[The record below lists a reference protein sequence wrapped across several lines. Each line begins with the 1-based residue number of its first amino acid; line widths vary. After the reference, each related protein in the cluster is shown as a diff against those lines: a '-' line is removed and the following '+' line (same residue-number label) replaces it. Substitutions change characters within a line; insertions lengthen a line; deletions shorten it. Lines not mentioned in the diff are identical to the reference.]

1 MKQYWFGIIIVISC
15 YWATWS
21 CGQSITWGPTYERSS
36 LFNQQEIAH
45 LETAKMLVWQHYK
58 DAQYYW
64 KYKALLYDKTLARK
78 ASPIPIQLEYQG
90 ISGAYQANQYQNNQ
104 WRFYYTIPPT
114 ATTKESLCWATLN
127 PQTLALEANAQII
140 DTIHYNAKLGKAS
153 YQLGKSTNKQTLL
166 YGLLPQARKQA
177 AQLLV
182 YQLDEAG
189 KVVLQQ
195 QITAP
200 QEARLLRLEDIQD
213 AILTPQGNAYLLCK
227 FYHKKSRK
235 EEKKTALPY
244 HYALLQI
251 DAQGAATW
259 RDSLNITTQVDSS
272 ELVSARLY
280 THPNVEQV
288 YCVGTYR
295 RPAAAGVFQWNPIDN
310 SLWAM
315 AYPDALKRVQTERK
329 SKKVGMHSYK
339 IQQGFPQEDGGFL
352 AIAEQQYTK
361 VYWDKSEG
369 GQTLQRLQDILLM
382 KWDAQGKLLWYHNI
396 PKRQRAGGEGYTAM
410 KETWHSFKAFEQ
422 NQTIHLFYNDLP
434 ENKNAAAEALE
445 TGYYNQPQALHCW
458 YYCLHTQ
465 TGELIKA
472 QILDNPKDW
481 LIYPQKIQ
489 IRPNG
494 QLVLAALKLATSA
507 KEKAKI
513 RWGQYT
519 LEKTE

>member
-36 LFNQQEIAH
+36 LFNQQEVARIG
-45 LETAKMLVWQHYK
+45 TDKMLVWQHYK
-58 DAQYYW
+58 DPQYYW
-64 KYKALLYDKTLARK
+64 NYKALQYDKLFNQT
-78 ASPIPIQLEYQG
+78 ASPAPITFEYQG
-90 ISGAYQANQYQNNQ
+90 IRGTYQANHYQNNQ
-104 WRFYYTIPPT
+104 WRFYYTIPST
-114 ATTKESLCWATLN
+114 ATTKEVLCWATLN
-127 PQTLALEANAQII
+127 TQTLALETNAQII
-140 DTIHYNAKLGKAS
+140 DTLPYNAKLGKAS
-153 YQLGKSTNKQTLL
+153 YQLGKAPNKQTLL
-166 YGLLPQARKQA
+166 YGLLPQVRKQA
-177 AQLLV
+177 AQLVV

-195 QITAP
+195 QIPAP
-200 QEARLLRLEDIQD
+200 QEAGLFRLEDIQD

-251 DAQGAATW
+251 DAQGATIW
-259 RDSLNITTQVDSS
+259 RDSLNISAQVDSS

-280 THPNVEQV
+280 SHPNLEQV
-288 YCVGTYR
+288 RCIGTYR
-295 RPAAAGVFQWNPIDN
+295 RPSSAGMFQLNLVN
-310 SLWAM
+310 ESLWAM
-315 AYPDALKRVQTERK
+315 AYPDALNRVPIERK
-329 SKKVGMHSYK
+329 SKKVGLHSYK
-339 IQQGFPQEDGGFL
+339 IQQGFPQDDGSFL

-410 KETWHSFKAFEQ
+410 QETWHSFNAFEQ
-422 NQTIHLFYNDLP
+422 NQKIHLFYNDLP
-434 ENKNAAAEALE
+434 QNKNAAAESLE
-445 TGYYNQPQALHCW
+445 TGYYNQPQALQCW
-458 YYCLHTQ
+458 HYCLHTQ
-465 TGELIKA
+465 TGELINA
-472 QILDNPKDW
+472 QTLDSPKDW
-481 LIYPQKIQ
+481 LIYPKKIQ
-489 IRPNG
+489 LRSDG
-494 QLVLAALKLATSA
+494 QIVLAALQLAASA

-513 RWGQYT
+513 RWGHCT